1 MSRQEITNNIKK
13 HMYKEMKMFL
23 VDSHDMSN
31 VKAENILK
39 CNDFYITKSAKKMYK
54 DYKKDDELDELIQGG
69 ENDWYREY
77 LESFFEVFDCEEDDE
92 QNSRNESR
100 RRS

>member
-1 MSRQEITNNIKK
+1 MIKNYFFEFFTQIKKMSRQEITNNIKK

-39 CNDFYITKSAKKMYK
+39 M
-54 DYKKDDELDELIQGG
+54 Q
-69 ENDWYREY
+69 
-77 LESFFEVFDCEEDDE
+77 
-92 QNSRNESR
+92 
-100 RRS
+100 